1 MMIVLNAKSAPSARR
16 PMASGA
22 AKAGPRLTGLVLGL
36 LAGISAVH
44 AAAPAATT
52 APAPQAAAV
61 QVAPTPSAD
70 PSKQLPGV
78 ISIANIDFKR
88 GDGGSGKLIVRF
100 SGDGAMPDLKSQG
113 AEVLVDV
120 GNAQLPASLQKPLNV
135 VDFATP
141 VQRIEAR
148 TKGAGA
154 QLVLNTS
161 GAYDTMAYQTG
172 REYIVEV
179 VPRTAQAAGN
189 RAVGAPATAA
199 RPAAGAGVTSM
210 PTPAGSGA
218 VGTRAYSGRPVTF
231 NFQDVP
237 VRTVLQLVAEESN
250 LNIVAADTVQG
261 NVTLRLVNV
270 PWDQA
275 LDIVLQAKGLDKRR
289 SGNVVWVAPQAEVAK
304 YEQDREDARIALDN
318 RVDLVT
324 EYVQVNYH
332 NAPAIYKALT
342 EAKGIGGTG
351 GGGNENSQGEN
362 GFLSPRGRLVADERT
377 NTLMISDIPKKVAQ
391 MKELIRVIDR
401 PVDQVLI
408 EARIVIATESFAR
421 DLGAR
426 FGVSGQKGDV
436 ITSGT
441 LESIKNYTNTRAQ
454 NVLIERKADL
464 LNQEAT
470 AARNAGDT
478 QTANQLVQQARSLLQ
493 TITNPAFLFPNAL
506 NTNLNLANPAGA
518 LAFTILGKWV
528 NLDLEFNA
536 MQTEGRGEVVSNP
549 RVVTSN
555 QREAVISQGQ
565 EVGYVTISPQQ
576 GGNSIPIPNVQFKDV
591 LMEMKVNP
599 TITND
604 GRVFLNMN
612 VKKDEIEGFVDTSI
626 GQVPQINKRNI
637 NTAVLVEDGQTVVI
651 GGVYE
656 FRDRTDLSKVPFLAD
671 IPFLGNLFKKKSRSK
686 EKAELLIF
694 VTPKVMQV
702 SQR

>member
-1 MMIVLNAKSAPSARR
+1 MSAPRL
-16 PMASGA
+16 
-22 AKAGPRLTGLVLGL
+22 AGLALGL
-36 LAGISAVH
+36 LAGISAVNAAEPVAAAKP
-44 AAAPAATT
+44 AAAPA
-52 APAPQAAAV
+52 PA
-61 QVAPTPSAD
+61 VAPTPSFD
-70 PSKQLPGV
+70 PAKQLPGA
-78 ISIANIDFKR
+78 ISVANIDFKR
-88 GDGGSGKLIVRF
+88 GDGGSGKLILRF
-100 SGDGAMPDLKSQG
+100 SGEGAVPDMRSQG
-113 AEVLVDV
+113 SQVTIDV
-120 GNAQLPASLQKPLNV
+120 GNAKLPPELQRPLNV
-135 VDFATP
+135 ADFATP
-141 VQRIEAR
+141 VQRIDAR
-148 TKGAGA
+148 ASGSGS
-154 QLVLNTS
+154 QLVLNTA
-161 GAYDTMAYQTG
+161 GGYDTMAYQTG
-172 REYIVEV
+172 RDYIVEV
-179 VPRTAQAAGN
+179 VPRSADAGN
-189 RAVGAPATAA
+189 RAVGAAGAKPTAGA
-199 RPAAGAGVTSM
+199 SPTSGTVSGSAAAGVRSYA
-210 PTPAGSGA
+210 
-218 VGTRAYSGRPVTF
+218 GRPVTF

-318 RVDLVT
+318 RVDLIT

-332 NAPAIYKALT
+332 NAAQIYKALT
-342 EAKGIGGTG
+342 EAKGIGGG
-351 GGGNENSQGEN
+351 GGGSSNSNSSNEN
-362 GFLSPRGRLVADERT
+362 GFLSQRGRLVADERT

-391 MKELIRVIDR
+391 MKELIKVIDR

-408 EARIVIATESFAR
+408 EARIVIANESFAR

-441 LESIKNYTNTRAQ
+441 LESINNYRNTTAKNE
-454 NVLIERKADL
+454 LIRRQSDGLLSDAVAAD
-464 LNQEAT
+464 NRGDIAKGT
-470 AARNAGDT
+470 ALRD
-478 QTANQLVQQARSLLQ
+478 QARSLLQ
-493 TITNPAFLFPNAL
+493 TITNPAFLFPASL
-506 NTNLNLANPAGA
+506 NSNVGVLNPAGA
-518 LAFTILGKWV
+518 LAFTILGKYV
-528 NLDLEFNA
+528 NLDMEFSA

-565 EVGYVTISPQQ
+565 EVGYVTIAPQQ

-604 GRVFLNMN
+604 GRVFLNMD
-612 VKKDEIEGFVDTSI
+612 VKKDEINGFVNTSI
-626 GQVPQINKRNI
+626 GDVPQINKRNI

-656 FRDRTDLSKVPFLAD
+656 FRDRSDLSKVPFLAD

-694 VTPKVMQV
+694 VTPKVMKV
-702 SQR
+702 AQR

>member
-1 MMIVLNAKSAPSARR
+1 MMIVFNANRMPSDRR

-22 AKAGPRLTGLVLGL
+22 RMSAPRLAGLALGL
-36 LAGISAVH
+36 LAGISAVNAAEPVATAKP
-44 AAAPAATT
+44 AAAPA
-52 APAPQAAAV
+52 PA
-61 QVAPTPSAD
+61 VAPTPSAD
-70 PSKQLPGV
+70 PAKQLPGAIAV
-78 ISIANIDFKR
+78 ANIDFKR

-100 SGDGAMPDLKSQG
+100 SGEGAVPDMRSQG
-113 AEVLVDV
+113 SQVTIDV
-120 GNAQLPASLQKPLNV
+120 GNAKLPPELQRPLNV
-135 VDFATP
+135 ADFATP
-141 VQRIEAR
+141 VQRIDAR
-148 TKGAGA
+148 ASGNGS
-154 QLVLNTS
+154 QLVLNTA
-161 GAYDTMAYQTG
+161 GGYDTMAYQTG
-172 REYIVEV
+172 RDYIVEV
-179 VPRTAQAAGN
+179 VPRSADAGN
-189 RAVGAPATAA
+189 RAVGAVGVGVKPASGSAPTSGTISGSATAT
-199 RPAAGAGVTSM
+199 GVRTY
-210 PTPAGSGA
+210 A
-218 VGTRAYSGRPVTF
+218 GRPVTF

-332 NAPAIYKALT
+332 NAAQIYKALT
-342 EAKGIGGTG
+342 EAKGIGGG
-351 GGGNENSQGEN
+351 GGSGGGSGNTANEN
-362 GFLSPRGRLVADERT
+362 GFLSQRGRLVADERT

-391 MKELIRVIDR
+391 MKELIKVIDR

-408 EARIVIATESFAR
+408 EARIVIANESFAR

-441 LESIKNYTNTRAQ
+441 LESINNYRNGLVKKQETQSQARS
-454 NVLIERKADL
+454 LIDDALVAEGRGDIAKG
-464 LNQEAT
+464 T
-470 AARNAGDT
+470 ALRD
-478 QTANQLVQQARSLLQ
+478 QARSLLQ
-493 TITNPAFLFPNAL
+493 TITNPAFLFPASL
-506 NTNLNLANPAGA
+506 NSNVGVLNPAGA
-518 LAFTILGKWV
+518 LAFTILGKYV
-528 NLDLEFNA
+528 NLDMEFSA

-565 EVGYVTISPQQ
+565 EVGYVTIAPQQ

-604 GRVFLNMN
+604 GRVFLNMD
-612 VKKDEIEGFVDTSI
+612 VKKDEINGFVNTSI
-626 GQVPQINKRNI
+626 GDVPQINKRNI

-656 FRDRTDLSKVPFLAD
+656 FRDRSDLSKVPFLAD

-694 VTPKVMQV
+694 VTPKVMKV
-702 SQR
+702 AQR